1 MDITPQFIIHA
12 IIIGTGATIVLDIWA
27 IFLKLAF
34 DLAPSNYGLFGRWLG
49 HFSRGQFVHNNI
61 AQAAPFPHEKILG
74 WASHYA
80 IGIIFAALLLILC
93 GPDWMNR
100 PTLLPALLFGIAT
113 VVAPFFIMQP
123 GMGLGIAA
131 SKTPNPAVA
140 RLRSLAA
147 HTVFGA
153 GLYASALLITELSP

>member
-1 MDITPQFIIHA
+1 MGITLQFILNA
-12 IIIGTGATIVLDIWA
+12 VFIGTGATIILDIWA

-34 DLAPSNYGLFGRWLG
+34 GLAPSNYGLFGRWLG
-49 HFSRGQFVHNNI
+49 HIFHGKLIHDNI
-61 AQAAPFPHEKILG
+61 AQTAPFPHEKILG
-74 WASHYA
+74 WAAHYA
-80 IGIIFAALLLILC
+80 IGIIFAALLLMLC
-93 GPDWMNR
+93 GPDWLNR

-113 VVAPFFIMQP
+113 VAAPFFIMQP

-131 SKTPNPAVA
+131 SKTPNPAIA

-147 HTVFGA
+147 HTVFGL